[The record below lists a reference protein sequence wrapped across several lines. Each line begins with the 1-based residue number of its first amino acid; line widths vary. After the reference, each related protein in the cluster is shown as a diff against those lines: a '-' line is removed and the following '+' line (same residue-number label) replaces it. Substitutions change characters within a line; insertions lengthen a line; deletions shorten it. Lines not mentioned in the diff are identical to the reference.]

1 MKNYQLF
8 LASFYEPKKL
18 AAFRLLPI
26 GKVIQYVFL
35 FVILSTL
42 VSFIR
47 FLTGDIDLFGSSPEL
62 IEYAKTVGGLL
73 YPMAFVLQL
82 VISTFYLFIR
92 VSFFGLVGLGL
103 LKLFKRRGEYRHMWR
118 TSAVSITV
126 PILVSLVLDS
136 AHLAND
142 YNFIITA
149 VIHMAYL
156 AMAANYY
163 PKQPKAK
170 VKVSRA

>member
-8 LASFYEPKKL
+8 LASIFEPKKL

-26 GKVIQYVFL
+26 GKVFQYVFL

-47 FLTGDIDLFGSSPEL
+47 FLTGDIDLFGASQEL
-62 IEYAKTVGGLL
+62 IDYAATVGGLL

-92 VSFFGLVGLGL
+92 VSFFGLVGLGI

-118 TSAVSITV
+118 TSAISITV
-126 PILVSLVLDS
+126 PILVSLVLDIVHVVNS
-136 AHLAND
+136 F
-142 YNFIITA
+142 NFPITA
-149 VIHMAYL
+149 TLHTIYL
-156 AMAANYY
+156 VLAANYY
-163 PKQPKAK
+163 PKQPQTK
-170 VKVSRA
+170 VKQA

>member
-1 MKNYQLF
+1 MKNHQLF
-8 LASFYEPKKL
+8 MASIYEPKKL

-26 GKVIQYVFL
+26 GKVFQYVFL
-35 FVILSTL
+35 FVFLSTA

-47 FLTGDIDLFGSSPEL
+47 FLTGDIELFNASDEL

-103 LKLFKRRGEYRHMWR
+103 LKILKRRGEYRHMWR
-118 TSAVSITV
+118 TSAISITV
-126 PILVSLVLDS
+126 PVLVSLTLEI
-136 AHLAND
+136 LGIKNEL
-142 YNFIITA
+142 NFPITA
-149 VIHMAYL
+149 AVHIIYL
-156 AMAANYY
+156 LLAANYY
-163 PKQPKAK
+163 PKQPKPKSPHA
-170 VKVSRA
+170 

>member
-8 LASFYEPKKL
+8 FASIYEPKKL

-26 GKVIQYVFL
+26 GKVFQYVFL

-47 FLTGDIDLFGSSPEL
+47 FLTGDIDLFGSSQEL
-62 IEYAKTVGGLL
+62 IDYAATVGGLL

-103 LKLFKRRGEYRHMWR
+103 LKIFKRRGEYRHMWR

-126 PILVSLVLDS
+126 PILVSLVLDIFHVEN
-136 AHLAND
+136 AF
-142 YNFIITA
+142 NFPLTA
-149 VIHMAYL
+149 LIHIVYL
-156 AMAANYY
+156 ALATNYY
-163 PKQPKAK
+163 PKQPQAK
-170 VKVSRA
+170 VTRA